1 MIALPCQMFSV
12 LTLQLCERTENQH
25 FGRSLFLVV
34 LLLSPAWLDL
44 IFSVALSP
52 AVDNRS
58 CSWEAYLW
66 HRQGGKERNSQ
77 QQQINGFAVVTL
89 EISVFPMRSQWTGV
103 KRASRQQRLAVGCA
117 VSSTAHMHTKRG
129 THYIQQLNGLRKM
142 TKRTLTR
149 GSFVSRDRV
158 TFLRRY

>member
-1 MIALPCQMFSV
+1 MIALPCQMFSDRAENIWQGRKHPP
-12 LTLQLCERTENQH
+12 QLCERTENQH

-89 EISVFPMRSQWTGV
+89 EISVFPMRSQWTRV
-103 KRASRQQRLAVGCA
+103 KHVPR
-117 VSSTAHMHTKRG
+117 
-129 THYIQQLNGLRKM
+129 
-142 TKRTLTR
+142 
-149 GSFVSRDRV
+149 VSRDLQWDAPFQAPH
-158 TFLRRY
+158 TCIRREGRIIFSNLMGWEKWQRGL

>member
-12 LTLQLCERTENQH
+12 LTPQLCERTENQH

-89 EISVFPMRSQWTGV
+89 EISVTVDKSQT
-103 KRASRQQRLAVGCA
+103 RASRQQRLAVGCA

-129 THYIQQLNGLRKM
+129 THYIQQLNGLGKM

>member
-1 MIALPCQMFSV
+1 MFSV
-12 LTLQLCERTENQH
+12 LTPQLCERTENQH

-89 EISVFPMRSQWTGV
+89 EISVFPMRSQWTRV
-103 KRASRQQRLAVGCA
+103 KHVPRVSRDLQWDAPFQ
-117 VSSTAHMHTKRG
+117 AHMHTKRG
-129 THYIQQLNGLRKM
+129 THYIQQLNGLGKM